1 MTDEEAL
8 ITASKRG
15 DSAALD
21 ALVRA
26 HQDRVYAF
34 AMRMCRNVED
44 AKDILQETFLGMV
57 RSLREFREESKFTTW
72 LYRIASNACLKKRR
86 RGVHDPSP
94 DQELSLDE
102 LMPRPDSDG
111 RKSEIADWSEDAEQA
126 LLRGELSQRMEA
138 AIDKLPREYKIVLVL
153 RDVEGLSAEETAQA
167 VGLSVA
173 APAILAHSCLASSRA
188 SRSPMVCLAALLRL
202 RCSGSRARMF
212 LSMASPILIVR
223 SRVLTSH
230 DAAWPRTRSTRC

>member
-57 RSLREFREESKFTTW
+57 RSVREFREESKFTTW

-102 LMPRPDSDG
+102 LMPRPDADG
-111 RKSEIADWSEDAEQA
+111 RKPEIADWSEDAEQA

-173 APAILAHSCLASSRA
+173 AVKSR
-188 SRSPMVCLAALLRL
+188 LH
-202 RCSGSRARMF
+202 RARVF
-212 LSMASPILIVR
+212 VR
-223 SRVLTSH
+223 RELAEYFEGRGKSSAGNNPDDRRPRESNPRVL
-230 DAAWPRTRSTRC
+230 DQNR